1 MKTSPIQRDIYMGQ
15 SDYDVIEINQYN
27 RQIPIVF
34 ALYNADGTKHMIQ
47 RDEYVRVELNI
58 GKSTFIKITGFEYE
72 GNKVSFLIDREWT
85 LNKGTGTMTVIT
97 QDTNYTLLSSAT
109 ITIVVKETSISEETI
124 RPEVMALFLT
134 DIQDVIVECQAKNEE
149 IKAFLENA
157 DEIKNSLSDSVT
169 EGKAMTKTINTY
181 INKATNV
188 NSTLNATITK
198 GKTLDANLSTSVA
211 NGQQVYDKLSDNIA
225 NGQQAYDKLDTI
237 INNASAM
244 NDTLAESINRA
255 NDFVN
260 SLNTLLD
267 LTISEGKIYVTNN
280 GTAIG
285 NGVLIAELIEGA
297 GKLIDSLEA
306 TYTGGGKSVGSTIN
320 KSEITVTVNYSD
332 GTSAVVQN
340 WTSSNFT
347 TPLVE
352 GDNVIN
358 ISFNGENTTVTVVA
372 YLPPTIISFTTDKTS
387 PQKSGGKV
395 TLTVEATG
403 EGTLQYKFL
412 VKDNTTE
419 SSAVLRDYGTSNI
432 YEWTTKSTG
441 NKTLYVDVKDSNGQV
456 TRGEIFY
463 TITE

>member
-1 MKTSPIQRDIYMGQ
+1 
-15 SDYDVIEINQYN
+15 
-27 RQIPIVF
+27 
-34 ALYNADGTKHMIQ
+34 
-47 RDEYVRVELNI
+47 
-58 GKSTFIKITGFEYE
+58 
-72 GNKVSFLIDREWT
+72 
-85 LNKGTGTMTVIT
+85 
-97 QDTNYTLLSSAT
+97 
-109 ITIVVKETSISEETI
+109 
-124 RPEVMALFLT
+124 
-134 DIQDVIVECQAKNEE
+134 
-149 IKAFLENA
+149 
-157 DEIKNSLSDSVT
+157 
-169 EGKAMTKTINTY
+169 
-181 INKATNV
+181 
-188 NSTLNATITK
+188 
-198 GKTLDANLSTSVA
+198 
-211 NGQQVYDKLSDNIA
+211 
-225 NGQQAYDKLDTI
+225 
-237 INNASAM
+237 M
-244 NDTLAESINRA
+244 NDTLTESIDRA

-267 LTISEGKIYVTNN
+267 LTISKGKIYATNN
-280 GTAIG
+280 GTVIG
-285 NGVLIAELIEGA
+285 NGVPIAELIEGA

-306 TYTGGGKSVGSTIN
+306 TYTGGGKSVGSTVN
-320 KSEITVTVNYSD
+320 KSEIAVTANYSD

-387 PQKSGGKV
+387 PQKSGEKV

-456 TRGEIFY
+456 TRGEISY